1 MQVLYPGGK
10 EFEDFFLR
18 AEKQSAWRKTL
29 GEKQEPTTIFFMI
42 SIKTTTTTT
51 TTTTTIIIIIIIKV
65 GVGVISRSQ
74 KQRLYF
80 G

>member
-18 AEKQSAWRKTL
+18 AEKQRAWRKTL

-42 SIKTTTTTT
+42 SIITTT

>member
-18 AEKQSAWRKTL
+18 AEKQRAWRKTL

-42 SIKTTTTTT
+42 
-51 TTTTTIIIIIIIKV
+51 
-65 GVGVISRSQ
+65 
-74 KQRLYF
+74 
-80 G
+80 